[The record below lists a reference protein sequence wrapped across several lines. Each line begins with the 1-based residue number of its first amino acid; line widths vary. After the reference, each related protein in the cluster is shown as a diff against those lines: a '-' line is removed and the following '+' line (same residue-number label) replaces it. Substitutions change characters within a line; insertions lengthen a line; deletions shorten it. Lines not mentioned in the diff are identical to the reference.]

1 MTHDV
6 LRTCVLGTVQ
16 GTEHTTNGENHR
28 KQDTG
33 QRVLVGVPQKSRLR
47 ILAVAK
53 LASTADFH
61 NGLLQCHSQ
70 WTELCNFLTKS
81 VPRLSGTTAVTGLL
95 ITSSFPFQAALLQG
109 QLLSHRLQKLISLCH
124 NQF

>member
-1 MTHDV
+1 MTHDG

-16 GTEHTTNGENHR
+16 GTEYTTNSGNHR

-33 QRVLVGVPQKSRLR
+33 QRVLAGVPQKSRLH

-61 NGLLQCHSQ
+61 NGLLQCQTQ
-70 WTELCNFLTKS
+70 WTELCDFLTKS
-81 VPRLSGTTAVTGLL
+81 VPRLCLA
-95 ITSSFPFQAALLQG
+95 
-109 QLLSHRLQKLISLCH
+109 
-124 NQF
+124 